1 MPMPQMRHV
10 TLIEAARL
18 CVSLGFLIGL
28 KRSHGKTVVFMDIH
42 EQKEKKREHARDEGP
57 WLFFI
62 SILLE
67 TPRCS
72 QMLTDVPTCCQKLP
86 NAKKLPRHLPT
97 PDQPKTK

>member
-1 MPMPQMRHV
+1 MPQMSHL

-67 TPRCS
+67 TPRCL
-72 QMLTDVPTCCQKLP
+72 QMFPHAAKSYQTLESYLDTYLLPINLRQNKLP
-86 NAKKLPRHLPT
+86 
-97 PDQPKTK
+97 

>member
-1 MPMPQMRHV
+1 MPQMRHL

-67 TPRCS
+67 TPICLQMFPHAAKS
-72 QMLTDVPTCCQKLP
+72 YQMLESYFDTYTYS
-86 NAKKLPRHLPT
+86 RST
-97 PDQPKTK
+97 